1 MHLPDCAF
9 NVGDPFV
16 IENAGTDYRV
26 ERSVGKWQ
34 RVNIALSNII
44 KATLTAE

>member
-26 ERSVGKWQ
+26 ERSVRKWQ
-34 RVNIALSNII
+34 RVNIALPDII
-44 KATLTAE
+44 EAALPTE